1 MEGCGGIPYFDCH
14 SLVETYWYTQK
25 INMDYIIHLLIII
38 ALYIPFALSLN
49 LIVGHSGILSI
60 THAAF
65 YGLGAYATGILTK
78 YYGFSFLSSMLVG
91 VIIAMI
97 IAIIITHSLKKVHG
111 DYYALASIG
120 LAVIMYSL
128 FMNLDSVTKGPF
140 GIFGIDRPS
149 VFSYSFSTNTSF
161 LVFAVIIAGISTL
174 ALDLLP
180 RTHFGRVLHAIR
192 EDEEALLPFNYN
204 VNRYKV
210 TVFAI
215 GAAFAAI
222 SGSLYAGYISFIDP
236 SSFTL
241 NESIFL
247 LTVIILGGLASTRGV
262 IAGVVILTLLP
273 EALRFVGLP
282 NDIAAQTRV
291 ILYGLALIYL
301 MYKRPVGLFGKYSL

>member
-1 MEGCGGIPYFDCH
+1 
-14 SLVETYWYTQK
+14 
-25 INMDYIIHLLIII
+25 MDYIIHLLIIA

-49 LIVGHSGILSI
+49 LIVGHTGILSI

-65 YGLGAYATGILTK
+65 YGLGAYATAILTK
-78 YYGFSFLSSMLVG
+78 FYGYSFFTSLLFGILVSSV
-91 VIIAMI
+91 
-97 IAIIITHSLKKVHG
+97 IAIAITYSLKKVHG

-120 LAVIMYSL
+120 LSVIMYSL
-128 FMNLDSVTKGPF
+128 FMNLDGITKGPF
-140 GIFGIDRPS
+140 GIFGISRPAFFGITFDS
-149 VFSYSFSTNTSF
+149 NLSF
-161 LVFAVIIAGISTL
+161 LFLTAIIAGLSIVIL
-174 ALDLLP
+174 EIIP

-192 EDEEALLPFNYN
+192 EDETALAPFLYN
-204 VNRYKV
+204 TNHYKIA
-210 TVFAI
+210 VFAI
-215 GAAFAAI
+215 GAIFASI

-236 SSFTL
+236 TSFTL

-282 NDIAAQTRV
+282 NEIAAQTRV
-291 ILYGLALIYL
+291 ALYGLALIYL

>member
-1 MEGCGGIPYFDCH
+1 
-14 SLVETYWYTQK
+14 
-25 INMDYIIHLLIII
+25 MDYLLHLAIII

-49 LIVGHSGILSI
+49 LILGHTGILSI

-65 YGLGAYATGILTK
+65 YGLGAYATAILTK
-78 YYGFSFLSSMLVG
+78 YYSIPFFSSVLAG
-91 VIIAMI
+91 TIISAL
-97 IAIIITHSLKKVHG
+97 IATLIAYSLKKVKG

-128 FMNLDSVTKGPF
+128 FMNLDSITKGPF
-140 GIFGIDRPS
+140 GIFGIKRPE
-149 VFSYSFSTNTSF
+149 VFEYPFSSNISF
-161 LVFAVIIAGISTL
+161 LLLVLFVAGISASIL
-174 ALDLLP
+174 HAVAK
-180 RTHFGRVLHAIR
+180 THFGRVLHAIR
-192 EDEEALLPFNYN
+192 EDEDALVPF
-204 VNRYKV
+204 RYATNHYKM
-210 TVFAI
+210 TVFAV
-215 GAAFAAI
+215 GAIFASI
-222 SGSLYAGYISFIDP
+222 SGSLYASYISFIDP
-236 SSFTL
+236 TSFTL

-282 NDIAAQTRV
+282 NEIAAQTRV

>member
-1 MEGCGGIPYFDCH
+1 
-14 SLVETYWYTQK
+14 
-25 INMDYIIHLLIII
+25 MDYILHLLIII

-65 YGLGAYATGILTK
+65 YGLGAYATAILTK
-78 YYGFSFLSSMLVG
+78 FYGVPFFSS
-91 VIIAMI
+91 VIIGAFI
-97 IAIIITHSLKKVHG
+97 SAVIASLISHSLKKVKG

-120 LAVIMYSL
+120 LSVIMYSL
-128 FMNLDSVTKGPF
+128 FMNLDGITKGPF
-140 GIFGIDRPS
+140 GIFGIARPS
-149 VFSYSFSTNTSF
+149 LFGVSFSSTISF
-161 LVFAVIIAGISTL
+161 LLFTLVIAGISAFIIDRL
-174 ALDLLP
+174 A

-192 EDEEALLPFNYN
+192 EDEDALTPFQYN
-204 VNRYKV
+204 IHTYKMM
-210 TVFAI
+210 VFAI
-215 GAAFAAI
+215 GAVFASI
-222 SGSLYAGYISFIDP
+222 SGSLYASYISFIDP

-273 EALRFVGLP
+273 EALRFIGLP
-282 NDIAAQTRV
+282 NEIAAQTRV

-301 MYKRPVGLFGKYSL
+301 MYKRPIGLFGKYSL